1 MNLPKQE
8 VSLNIKFKVIFIF
21 IISFLNYNCN
31 TTDLP
36 PAKNYTLKISLE
48 DVSCTE
54 AWLKLETENLDL
66 PAQINLLVDDK
77 LKSNYTIST
86 NDTILYI
93 DSLLS
98 NKTYNIHTSF
108 QPINSEGSFG
118 QTNVK
123 SNEVSVT
130 TLDTTSH
137 NFTWQSWTFGGE
149 LGAGSSY
156 LNDAAII
163 DENNIWA
170 VGAIYLKDSLGN
182 PDPNAYNAVH
192 WNGSDWE
199 LKRIMFY
206 TICGQQSRSS
216 YPAKSIFAFN
226 DNDILIALDG
236 SQIAKIEN
244 GIQTQILCL
253 PWSFSINKI
262 WGTSSEDL
270 YVVGNGGNIA
280 HYDGISWQKI
290 ESGTEID
297 LKDIYSTPDGQNIWA
312 CGWDNTTGDKVI
324 LQISRSTTE
333 IIYQSSYNYISPYI
347 GKLNSLWTDG
357 AEFIVGGSLLFRH
370 SIYNKKKVKAEFIP
384 ITDGSILFEPGNFI
398 WKVRGSEKNNIFI
411 GGDNGMVWHYNGVSW
426 YKITDLYNDQFD
438 RRIFGLA
445 VTKNTIV
452 AVGWKNSSAWIIT
465 GKK

>member
-86 NDTILYI
+86 NDTMLYV
-93 DSLLS
+93 DSLLP

-108 QPINSEGSFG
+108 QPIN

-236 SQIAKIEN
+236 SQIVKIEN

-290 ESGTEID
+290 ASGTNA
-297 LKDIYSTPDGQNIWA
+297 DIQDIW
-312 CGWDNTTGDKVI
+312 GINNDSSNPLI
-324 LQISRSTTE
+324 LCAASNVAELSE
-333 IIYQSSYNYISPYI
+333 H
-347 GKLNSLWTDG
+347 KLL
-357 AEFIVGGSLLFRH
+357 
-370 SIYNKKKVKAEFIP
+370 
-384 ITDGSILFEPGNFI
+384 
-398 WKVRGSEKNNIFI
+398 
-411 GGDNGMVWHYNGVSW
+411 
-426 YKITDLYNDQFD
+426 KITTINKIDTIPWATD
-438 RRIFGLA
+438 RRIHSIWF
-445 VTKNTIV
+445 
-452 AVGWKNSSAWIIT
+452 NSYNKLYASGGGVFIRSFR
-465 GKK
+465 